1 MTSPIKYNCL
11 IPFSL
16 MLVVLSFLSATTLM
30 AQDCK
35 VLDPNFS
42 GVYTGE
48 CKNGKASGQ
57 GKSVGK
63 YTYEG
68 EFKAGLPEG
77 KGQLTDDLGNVFN
90 GNFKKGKKNG
100 EGITNFKT
108 AQGKD
113 SIVNGF
119 WKNDA
124 YIGLYENPYTLVKK
138 TFNVGAISVSYE
150 DPTPPNSS
158 IVLSLENISE
168 GGGLKGIIP
177 KPTIGEVLIIKG
189 GYQVMNAVTTNPKKN
204 IYTFQNI
211 SFPATL
217 LFKINNEELQIDF
230 NEAKNYK
237 LIVPIRD

>member
-35 VLDPNFS
+35 VLDPNLS

-63 YTYEG
+63 Y
-68 EFKAGLPEG
+68 
-77 KGQLTDDLGNVFN
+77 
-90 GNFKKGKKNG
+90 
-100 EGITNFKT
+100 TNFKT